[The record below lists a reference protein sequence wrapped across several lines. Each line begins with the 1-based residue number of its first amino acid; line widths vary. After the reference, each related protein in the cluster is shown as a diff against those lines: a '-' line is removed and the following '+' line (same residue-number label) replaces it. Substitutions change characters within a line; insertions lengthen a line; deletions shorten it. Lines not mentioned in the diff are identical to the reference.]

1 MFGNPRSKVSTII
14 AAAGLA
20 FALTVLASGCARTG
34 SGAAPTASDE
44 RRTEIVVS
52 LGGEPEE
59 GFDPVTG
66 WGRYGSPLFQS
77 TLLARNDDL
86 EIVNDLATG
95 YEVGADG
102 LTWTVTIRD
111 DVRFHDGEPLTAHDV
126 AFTFNTAK
134 ESGSIVD
141 LGVMESARA
150 IDDTTVV
157 FTLSEPRST
166 FVVQL
171 ISLGIVPRHAY
182 GPEYA
187 RSPVGSGPYRFVE
200 WSPGQQLIV
209 EAYEEYHGGAA
220 GIKRITFV
228 FMDED
233 AALAAAR
240 AGELDVVVVPA
251 AFASQEID
259 GMRMVAMP
267 SVDNRGIMFPMLP
280 DEGETTSEGSPIGND
295 VTSDL
300 AIRRAINLA
309 VDRDALV
316 EGVLDGFGA
325 PAFSVSDGLPWSNPD
340 VVFEDGDLPAAEA
353 LLEEAGWTECHPGC
367 IREKDGLPARFNLV
381 YPADDLTR
389 QSLALAVAD
398 QIRQIGV
405 EMTPVGKSWDEIR
418 VAMHSNAVL
427 FGWGSHDPTE
437 MYNLHHGSLA
447 GREWWN
453 PGFYQNP
460 VVDAYMDQAL
470 AAIDDEEA
478 LELWRKAQW
487 DGATGISGRADA
499 PWCWLVNL
507 DHCFFVADGL
517 DTGPSRIQPHGH
529 GWPFTANITG
539 WRWE

>member
-1 MFGNPRSKVSTII
+1 MPGNPRSSVSAVI
-14 AAAGLA
+14 AVLGLVLA
-20 FALTVLASGCARTG
+20 VLASGCARAD
-34 SGAAPTASDE
+34 SPSAPTASDE
-44 RRTEIVVS
+44 RPRDEIVVS
-52 LGGEPEE
+52 LSGEPEE

-77 TLLARNDDL
+77 TLLAHNDDL

-95 YEVGADG
+95 YKVSDDG

-134 ESGSIVD
+134 ESGSVVD

-157 FTLSEPRST
+157 FMLSEPRST

-187 RSPVGSGPYRFVE
+187 RSPLGSGPYRFVE
-200 WSPGQQLIV
+200 WNQGQQLIV
-209 EAYEEYHGGAA
+209 EAYEDYHGGAA
-220 GIKRITFV
+220 EIKRVTFV
-228 FMDED
+228 FMGED
-233 AALAAAR
+233 ATLAAAR
-240 AGELDVVVVPA
+240 AGELDVAAVPA
-251 AFASQEID
+251 SFAGQDIA
-259 GMRMVAMP
+259 GMRLVAVP
-267 SVDNRGIMFPMLP
+267 SVDNRGIMFPALP
-280 DEGETTSEGSPIGND
+280 DNGKTTSEGAPIGNN
-295 VTSDL
+295 VTYDL

-309 VDRDALV
+309 VDREVLV
-316 EGVLDGFGA
+316 EGVLEGFGS
-325 PAFSVSDGLPWSNPD
+325 PAFSVSDGLPWSSPD
-340 VVFEDGDLPAAEA
+340 VVFDDGDPAAAEA
-353 LLEEAGWTECHPGC
+353 LLDEAKWIEGADGV
-367 IREKDGLPARFNLV
+367 REKDGLSARFNLI

-398 QIRQIGV
+398 QVRQIGI
-405 EMTPVGKSWDEIR
+405 EMIPVGKSWDEIR
-418 VAMHSNAVL
+418 MAMHSNAVL

-437 MYNLHHGSLA
+437 MYNLHHGALA

-453 PGFYQNP
+453 PGFYRNP

-470 AAIDDEEA
+470 AAIDEEEA

-487 DGATGISGRADA
+487 DGVTGISGSADA

-517 DTGPSRIQPHGH
+517 DIGPSRIQPHGH
-529 GWPFTANITG
+529 GWPITANITD

>member
-1 MFGNPRSKVSTII
+1 M
-14 AAAGLA
+14 
-20 FALTVLASGCARTG
+20 
-34 SGAAPTASDE
+34 
-44 RRTEIVVS
+44 S

-59 GFDPVTG
+59 GFDPITG

-77 TLLARNDDL
+77 TLLARDNDL

-95 YEVGADG
+95 YEVSDDG
-102 LTWTVTIRD
+102 LTWTVTIRHG
-111 DVRFHDGEPLTAHDV
+111 VCFHDGEPLTAHDV

-141 LGVMESARA
+141 LGAMESARA
-150 IDDTTVV
+150 IDDATVV

-200 WSPGQQLIV
+200 WNPGQQLIV

-220 GIKRITFV
+220 EIERVTFV
-228 FMDED
+228 FMGED
-233 AALAAAR
+233 ATLAAAR
-240 AGELDVVVVPA
+240 AGGLDVAAVPA
-251 AFASQEID
+251 SLASQVIP
-259 GMRMVAMP
+259 GMRLVAVA
-267 SVDNRGIMFPMLP
+267 SVDNRGIMFPTLP
-280 DEGETTSEGSPIGND
+280 DEGETTSDGAPIGND
-295 VTSDL
+295 VTYDV

-316 EGVLDGFGA
+316 EGVLEGFGS

-340 VVFEDGDLPAAEA
+340 VVFDDGDAAAARA
-353 LLEEAGWTECHPGC
+353 LLDEAGWTESAGG
-367 IREKDGLPARFNLV
+367 IREKDGVSARFDLV
-381 YPADDLTR
+381 YPADDLVR

-398 QIRQIGV
+398 QVRQIGV
-405 EMTPVGKSWDEIR
+405 EMTPVGASWDEIR
-418 VAMHSNAVL
+418 MAMHSDAVL

-437 MYNLHHGSLA
+437 MYNLHHGALA

-453 PGFYQNP
+453 PGFYRNP
-460 VVDAYMDQAL
+460 VIDAYMDQAL
-470 AAIDDEEA
+470 AATSEEAA

-487 DGATGISGRADA
+487 DGVTGISGTADA

-517 DTGPSRIQPHGH
+517 DIGPSRVQPHGH
-529 GWPFTANITG
+529 GWPITADITD